1 MHGTLDQASRG
12 RATGQLDMQGHPRHP
27 ISAEDAIQGHFE
39 GVPGTPRRSGFV
51 PIHLITGAV
60 AHVLALALHRD
71 SEGIQRPGHSSRLL
85 ADAIGAGEIE
95 CDPIAV
101 SWIPPMPAA
110 EVAMVSA
117 WGTRTGYEGARHR
130 HLRAAATGLLAA
142 LAPGMEIQAERPRHR
157 NGRCVRPDLQV
168 SFGPNGV
175 LLAEVGVVEGD
186 AIAALLLPERQI
198 CVARAAA
205 LVTHVIVLPFAG
217 QRTDAARG
225 YVFQRTGQSK
235 IRAPKRSAIR
245 AAWKNFAERSIPRS
259 RRA

>member
-1 MHGTLDQASRG
+1 LIYDKIGVLLQSMMHGTLDQASRG

-101 SWIPPMPAA
+101 SWIPPMP
-110 EVAMVSA
+110 
-117 WGTRTGYEGARHR
+117 
-130 HLRAAATGLLAA
+130 
-142 LAPGMEIQAERPRHR
+142 
-157 NGRCVRPDLQV
+157 
-168 SFGPNGV
+168 
-175 LLAEVGVVEGD
+175 VGVVEGD